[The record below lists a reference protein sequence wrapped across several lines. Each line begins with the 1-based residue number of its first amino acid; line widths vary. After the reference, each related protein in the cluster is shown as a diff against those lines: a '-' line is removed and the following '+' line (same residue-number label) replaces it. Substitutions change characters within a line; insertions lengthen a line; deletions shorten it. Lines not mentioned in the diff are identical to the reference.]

1 MSIEIDFVWVKK
13 CVESSLTD
21 THLHVGE
28 KLISAFQ
35 KKWKED
41 PEIKFYTPMLENLH
55 KEKSNEIIKDA

>member
-35 KKWKED
+35 KKWKAD
-41 PEIKFYTPMLENLH
+41 PEIDFYTPMLEKIYN
-55 KEKSNEIIKDA
+55 EKNEEITKD